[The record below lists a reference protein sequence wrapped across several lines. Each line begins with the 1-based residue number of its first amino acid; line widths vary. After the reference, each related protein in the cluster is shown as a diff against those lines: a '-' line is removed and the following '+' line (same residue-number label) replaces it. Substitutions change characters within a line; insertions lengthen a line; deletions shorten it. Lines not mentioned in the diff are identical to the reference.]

1 MADEITTTT
10 TADAAGGDKA
20 QNSGNGGKQDAA
32 AITFATE
39 EAFQAKVEAMLKE
52 RIERERKRADDATTK
67 ARVEAERKA
76 AEEAGEFKKLY
87 EGTVAKLQ
95 EAEQRAASAALA
107 VTRRD
112 VAARLNVPAALADRL
127 RGDTPEEIEADAKQL
142 MALLPKSGTPSAN
155 AGSGAKQTGAT
166 DAKSMNAFIRAAS
179 GVTQ

>member
-1 MADEITTTT
+1 MADEAT
-10 TADAAGGDKA
+10 TADGGTETGTTTGAADGA
-20 QNSGNGGKQDAA
+20 NGGERTFTQADLDRILTERLAKEKQRSEAA
-32 AITFATE
+32 SLRA
-39 EAFQAKVEAMLKE
+39 
-52 RIERERKRADDATTK
+52 RAD
-67 ARVEAERKA
+67 AERKA

-95 EAEQRAASAALA
+95 EVEQRAASAALA

-142 MALLPKSGTPSAN
+142 MASLPKSGTPPAN